1 MRGELPDPEGGP
13 DAEGV
18 GEGEGLGAGGGGDG
32 DGRGAGRGPVV
43 GGIDPIDEL
52 PPHWSAWAKRTQ
64 GHATQQTERGD
75 C

>member
-1 MRGELPDPEGGP
+1 
-13 DAEGV
+13 
-18 GEGEGLGAGGGGDG
+18 
-32 DGRGAGRGPVV
+32 VV